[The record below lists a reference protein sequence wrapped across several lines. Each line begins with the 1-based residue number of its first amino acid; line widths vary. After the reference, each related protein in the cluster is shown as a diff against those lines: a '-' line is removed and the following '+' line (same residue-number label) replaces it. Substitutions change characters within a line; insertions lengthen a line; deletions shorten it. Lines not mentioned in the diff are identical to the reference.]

1 MLSVLMSK
9 RKSPGFRMGLSTL
22 ACSLLFMSVELV
34 GLVGVAVSGS
44 FARLV
49 FIFVLISP
57 RNKRRTIRRLYQA
70 FGKAKI
76 SVSRRISYLNE
87 ALPISTIVENR
98 TMARCSL
105 DFLKFV
111 SKLIFL
117 ALVKWNLTN
126 STLILSE
133 SLRSLSA
140 NGENCDCSRCPD
152 FLPPPYGWKM
162 YTLKS
167 ARQPVIL
174 KIGNNKLVWR

>member
-1 MLSVLMSK
+1 MVSVLMSK

-22 ACSLLFMSVELV
+22 VCSLLFMSVELV
-34 GLVGVAVSGS
+34 GLVGVAAVSGS

-126 STLILSE
+126 STLMLSE

-140 NGENCDCSRCPD
+140 NGENCDCSR
-152 FLPPPYGWKM
+152 
-162 YTLKS
+162 
-167 ARQPVIL
+167 
-174 KIGNNKLVWR
+174 